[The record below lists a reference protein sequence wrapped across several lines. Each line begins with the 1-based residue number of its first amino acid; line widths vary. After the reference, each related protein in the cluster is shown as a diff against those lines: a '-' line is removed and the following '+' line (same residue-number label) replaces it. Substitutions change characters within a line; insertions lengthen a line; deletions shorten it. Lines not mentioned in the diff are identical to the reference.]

1 MRILL
6 VNPPFKFKLS
16 RASRWPEFTKSG
28 TLYYPIW
35 LAYAAGVLMKKGHNV
50 LLLDALAKGWNFEET
65 IIKIKEFKPD
75 LLAVD
80 SSTPSIHNDIQF
92 IDEVKKHLPNVK
104 VVLVGT
110 HPSVLPEETFAM
122 STSIDFIARHEY
134 DYTLRDLATSLENK
148 KDLRKVLG
156 LSYREFGH
164 VYSNPDRPLIEN
176 LDELQFV
183 SQVYKKFLNISDYRY
198 ALARHP
204 MIQIMSSRGCPNMC
218 TFCSLPQTFMGRKF
232 RARTPE
238 NFVDE
243 IEWITKNLPEIKE
256 IFIEDDTF
264 TVDKQRILRI
274 CDLIDE
280 RNLNI
285 VWSVNARADIPFD
298 VLKRMKET
306 GCRMLIVG
314 YESGSDEVLKNIK
327 KGMTI
332 KLAERFTR
340 NAKRAGLKIFGCF
353 MIGLPG
359 DTKET
364 IKQTF
369 QFAKKLNP
377 DMVFFQQAVPFPG
390 TEFYEW
396 VKSNGFLTSN
406 KWSDW
411 LDDQGRLT
419 YLVSY
424 PNLSNNE
431 IRELRDRLMIKFYA
445 SPKWIIQAMYHNL
458 NPSEMARLAVA
469 AKDYTTYLAGSVK
482 KRIFK

>member
-50 LLLDALAKGWNFEET
+50 LLLDALAKGWDFEET
-65 IIKIKEFKPD
+65 LIKIKEFKPD
-75 LLAVD
+75 LVVVD
-80 SSTPSIHNDIQF
+80 SSTPSINNDVQF
-92 IDEVKKHLPNVK
+92 VDDVKKNLPNVK
-104 VVLVGT
+104 IVLVGT
-110 HPSVLPEETFAM
+110 HPSALPEETFAM
-122 STSIDFIARHEY
+122 SASIDFIARHEY
-134 DYTLRDLATSLENK
+134 DYTLRDLATAIENK
-148 KDLRKVLG
+148 KGLQKILG
-156 LSYREFGH
+156 LSYREFSH
-164 VYSNPDRPLIEN
+164 VYNNPDRSLIQN
-176 LDELQFV
+176 LDELPFV
-183 SQVYKKFLNISDYRY
+183 SEVYKKFLDAGDYRY

-204 MIQIMSSRGCPNMC
+204 MIQVMSSRGCPNMC

-232 RARTPE
+232 RARSPE
-238 NFVDE
+238 NFVGE
-243 IEWITKNLPEIKE
+243 LEWIAKNMPEIKE

-264 TVDKQRILRI
+264 TVSKQRVLDI
-274 CDLIDE
+274 CDLIDQ
-280 RNLNI
+280 RHLNI

-298 VLKRMKET
+298 VLKRMKEA

-314 YESGSDEVLKNIK
+314 YESGSDEILKNIK
-327 KGMTI
+327 KGMTV
-332 KLAERFTR
+332 KLAAIFTR

-359 DTKET
+359 DNKET
-364 IKQTF
+364 IDQTF
-369 QFAKKLNP
+369 KFAKKLNP

-396 VKSNGFLTSN
+396 VKSNRFLTSN

-411 LDDQGRLT
+411 LDDQGRLN

-424 PNLSNNE
+424 PDLSNHE
-431 IRELRDRLMIKFYA
+431 MRELRDKLMIKFYS
-445 SPKWIIQAMYHNL
+445 SPKWIAQAIRHNL
-458 NPSEMARLAVA
+458 HPSEMARLAVA
-469 AKDYTTYLAGSVK
+469 AKHYTTYLAGSAK